1 MMTPAP
7 RARIAPGGVTYIY
20 IIIYIYTVYLPTC
33 VLSQPLVN
41 STRLAGCLKAPLST
55 TLVAQPMRWAVYL
68 VENTT
73 EMGGYE
79 SGYGTTKYAVEIY
92 L

>member
-1 MMTPAP
+1 MLEGT
-7 RARIAPGGVTYIY
+7 
-20 IIIYIYTVYLPTC
+20 
-33 VLSQPLVN
+33 SQHNL
-41 STRLAGCLKAPLST
+41 G
-55 TLVAQPMRWAVYL
+55 AQPMRWAVYL